1 MEESKYIYLSHNASI
16 YLSHNAS
23 NLVYHIVCPAKYRRV
38 VFDETVDEQLKQI
51 CLGIEL
57 RYDYIRFLEI
67 GTDKDHVHFLVQSTP
82 NYSPSQI
89 VKIIKSITAR
99 QIFSECSEIKK
110 KLWGGQFWTDGYFVA
125 TVGKNQN
132 ETVIREYVKNQG
144 KQDTEYKQLYMSLK
158 DIAQKDTP

>member
-1 MEESKYIYLSHNASI
+1 MNESKYIYLSHSI
-16 YLSHNAS
+16 S

-38 VFDETVDEQLKQI
+38 VFDDIVYEHLKQI

-57 RYDYIRFLEI
+57 RYDYIKFLEI

-89 VKIIKSITAR
+89 VKVIKSVTAR
-99 QIFSECSEIKK
+99 QIFSECPQVKK
-110 KLWGGQFWTDGYFVA
+110 KLWGGQFWTDGYFVS
-125 TVGKNQN
+125 TVGKSQN

-144 KQDTEYKQLYMSLK
+144 KQDTEYKQLYMSFR
-158 DIAQKDTP
+158 DIVKKRYPVACCGEFH

>member
-1 MEESKYIYLSHNASI
+1 MLVESSEYL

-38 VFDETVDEQLKQI
+38 VIDTDVDEKIRQI
-51 CLGIEL
+51 CMGIGM

-67 GTDKDHVHFLVQSTP
+67 GTDGDHVHFLVQSTP
-82 NYSPSQI
+82 THSQSEI

-99 QIFSECSEIKK
+99 QIFAECPQVKK
-110 KLWGGQFWTDGYFVA
+110 ALWGGEFWTDGYFVA

-144 KQDTEYKQLYMSLK
+144 KQDADYKQLHLK
-158 DIAQKDTP
+158 V